1 MASPER
7 HLRYEDLEGRRM
19 MSTVTPAAI
28 DLERDS
34 AQYLSIPDANQRGLD
49 LQGDFTVEC
58 RFRLESAPG
67 TDEYRPLLSKWTGG
81 ASAGRAYTFV
91 YINLGGT
98 PKICVNLSADGTN
111 VTSKTIDYTFQ
122 PGTWY
127 DIAFSFKASSG
138 TVDVYVDGEQIGS
151 MTGFPTT
158 IKDSAADAALGNF
171 LGETFDGQIDEM
183 RVWAV
188 TRSGEEIAANR
199 RMDLQGDEAGLVS
212 DWRFNDNVLTDAALS
227 GNTFVNRGGAVFS
240 SDVLTV
246 QQRVQET
253 TAAVDAV
260 MGEGNNPEGDPE
272 HVILSPSKGDMLTPS
287 SVQEQQNIEAR
298 GSTELTMTQ
307 ACLDASESP
316 ETPITPTIR
325 IAEIAGNTVL
335 VSLASPEDASTVVI
349 GGCGGILQQETLSHA
364 GGTELAMAKVTMNR
378 VTPPGRYPLA
388 LFGPSSSQAITS
400 IEVDWNGQTLSLVHG
415 EDQWDAVSQAE
426 QTAGRGMAGVEQLK
440 GDLTTAQAAVTVFGK
455 QMALTSTNLDGFP
468 ELKRLQVADL
478 YERCNPAWKIEV
490 GEVRSLVAARYPT
503 ASADTI
509 RYTADALESQMYAY
523 YDGIGEVLASA
534 LEVYRQVEHGGDQDR
549 LLENLRSTIT
559 RVSTSRY
566 VIEIVVGLGKRF
578 PTDEQAILA
587 DALRLYNA
595 ETTLNVLAYR
605 QSEQDRLYGISN
617 KISDNPAFQIE
628 VLGQAPTPDVVY
640 ASAENGYQGYLDVSQ
655 ARIFQR
661 IATRT
666 AAVLAL
672 SPDPRAQL
680 VASAS
685 GQWNMQRERAIAAAN
700 EISAGTTVATT
711 LQSDD
716 SQPPASGTF
725 TREGLYALGEWI
737 GEVSGIAV
745 NLGKIDREK
754 IDTETVHLTPGK
766 TATITFELQEP
777 SMVNLWI
784 DMGEA
789 DPATQ
794 VAPTDG
800 TLDSPNLSLTLK
812 GGGIEYSSD
821 NEKEVA
827 SNVTSAGESV
837 SSVLPA
843 GTYTLMVQ
851 DLSDYSNIG
860 TPTPGVSIRVPV
872 NYEIRPYKTQN
883 IIGRVS
889 IPNRPVTMPVS
900 MGVAAFDGQGSR
912 VTKDPETG
920 EDLKLN
926 PSKPV
931 FVVIHGRKDNEGSAN
946 IEYLAQQLYSQGYQV
961 VTVNW
966 EDAARDNGM
975 LLEALAG
982 ADWIPAVGGWVANQL
997 QAAGFKGENVIIPGH
1012 SWGSFVAYEV
1022 GKQFKEGKNGNGF
1035 GVQAI
1040 VALDSPVDP
1049 LPNHYPS
1056 SQVAFSDVS
1065 RTSWAIKSSAF
1076 GWEGRANTASVNFE
1090 LLTPSEMLERQLV
1103 SLDILSP
1110 SGKTALDLAEA
1121 YLREHGYAVSY
1132 FANLIRGDGDVSLS
1146 PLTIDK
1152 LMRGELPNLAIDPTC
1167 PEGILPIAVR
1177 EVDGKWQ
1184 AVPTTLLSPAI

>member
-364 GGTELAMAKVTMNR
+364 GGTELAMAKVTLNK

-400 IEVDWNGQTLSLVHG
+400 IEVDWNGQTLSLASS
-415 EDQWDAVSQAE
+415 ENQWDALSQAE
-426 QTAGRGMAGVEQLK
+426 QTTQRGLTGIARLK
-440 GDLTTAQAAVTVFGK
+440 TDISTAQAAVTVFGK

-468 ELKRLQVADL
+468 SLKRLQINDL
-478 YERCNPAWKIEV
+478 FERCDPKWKLEMNEIPAL
-490 GEVRSLVAARYPT
+490 VRERHP
-503 ASADTI
+503 
-509 RYTADALESQMYAY
+509 TADAATVRGTSDALCGQLDSFSIAV
-523 YDGIGEVLASA
+523 GEILFAAV
-534 LEVYRQVEHGGDQDR
+534 EVYRQVEHGGDQDR
-549 LLENLRSTIT
+549 LLENLRTTIAQVNL
-559 RVSTSRY
+559 RRA
-566 VIEIVVGLGKRF
+566 VIEIRGDTGRTT
-578 PTDEQAILA
+578 PTYEEALEEG
-587 DALRLYNA
+587 LRLYNA
-595 ETTLNVLAYR
+595 ESTLNVLAYR
-605 QSEQDRLYGISN
+605 QAEQDRLRAIDRR
-617 KISDNPAFQIE
+617 IADNPDYQKEF
-628 VLGQAPTPDVVY
+628 LGQAEADTVLY
-640 ASAENGYQGYLDVSQ
+640 ASASNGYAGYLDESQ
-655 ARIFQR
+655 MRRLER
-661 IATRT
+661 IAGHTET
-666 AAVLAL
+666 VLAL
-672 SPDPRAQL
+672 ATNAHARL
-680 VASAS
+680 VLAVA
-685 GQWNMQRERAIAAAN
+685 GQYNAQREYAIAMAN
-700 EISAGTTVATT
+700 GTSTGTTVATT
-711 LQSDD
+711 LPSDV

-725 TREGLYALGEWI
+725 TREGLLALGEWVT
-737 GEVSGIAV
+737 EVGGIQQEAV
-745 NLGKIDREK
+745 RR
-754 IDTETVHLTPGK
+754 ETVQNAIKERVTARLNERLQSMTPEERANARGLLR
-766 TATITFELQEP
+766 LQEDGRLDEYFISLFSGDTP
-777 SMVNLWI
+777 SEVVNAEV
-784 DMGEA
+784 GEEG
-789 DPATQ
+789 Q
-794 VAPTDG
+794 YSVYYL
-800 TLDSPNLSLTLK
+800 LDS
-812 GGGIEYSSD
+812 
-821 NEKEVA
+821 
-827 SNVTSAGESV
+827 NV
-837 SSVLPA
+837 
-843 GTYTLMVQ
+843 
-851 DLSDYSNIG
+851 
-860 TPTPGVSIRVPV
+860 
-872 NYEIRPYKTQN
+872 
-883 IIGRVS
+883 
-889 IPNRPVTMPVS
+889 
-900 MGVAAFDGQGSR
+900 
-912 VTKDPETG
+912 
-920 EDLKLN
+920 
-926 PSKPV
+926 
-931 FVVIHGRKDNEGSAN
+931 
-946 IEYLAQQLYSQGYQV
+946 
-961 VTVNW
+961 
-966 EDAARDNGM
+966 
-975 LLEALAG
+975 LAG
-982 ADWIPAVGGWVANQL
+982 AGHAAMIMGSDAEGWYYFSFGVGATDQGSGRYFTASGNMDVNYYSSLNEAHTALSRYGYFLHWDVADASSIRSAFKEASGHLVTNYNFFAENCDDIASKIIR
-997 QAAGFKGENVIIPGH
+997 AAGIELDDRWMPVYTYLDEMDFADGIGM
-1012 SWGSFVAYEV
+1012 W
-1022 GKQFKEGKNGNGF
+1022 NGT
-1035 GVQAI
+1035 
-1040 VALDSPVDP
+1040 
-1049 LPNHYPS
+1049 
-1056 SQVAFSDVS
+1056 SQ
-1065 RTSWAIKSSAF
+1065 
-1076 GWEGRANTASVNFE
+1076 
-1090 LLTPSEMLERQLV
+1090 
-1103 SLDILSP
+1103 
-1110 SGKTALDLAEA
+1110 
-1121 YLREHGYAVSY
+1121 
-1132 FANLIRGDGDVSLS
+1132 
-1146 PLTIDK
+1146 
-1152 LMRGELPNLAIDPTC
+1152 
-1167 PEGILPIAVR
+1167 
-1177 EVDGKWQ
+1177 
-1184 AVPTTLLSPAI
+1184 